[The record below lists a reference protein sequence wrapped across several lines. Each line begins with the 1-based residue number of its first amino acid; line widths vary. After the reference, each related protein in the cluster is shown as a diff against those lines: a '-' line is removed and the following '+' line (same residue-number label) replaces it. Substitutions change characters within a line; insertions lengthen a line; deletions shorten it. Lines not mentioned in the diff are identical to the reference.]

1 MSEKF
6 KEDIRNTIQ
15 QTVREEL
22 SKVLPSNKD
31 TDECSSS
38 ETSQSTPTTSTT
50 SATPNSET
58 SCQSRSQSST
68 LSFRDFYRIREASRQ
83 DDFKP
88 KKKKKSGNDSSASG
102 AKSKQP
108 KEVEIKV
115 GMAYIDGVFKT
126 RRNKTHI
133 FKVKTDIEKEELIEK
148 AIIKHGNF
156 DQSFDR
162 VSPYVLLYPDFS
174 EVNFVPGTEEIFSLV
189 KYKEAISKDI
199 LPLLS

>member
-31 TDECSSS
+31 TGECSSS

-68 LSFRDFYRIREASRQ
+68 LSFPDFYRIREASRQ
-83 DDFKP
+83 EDFKP
-88 KKKKKSGNDSSASG
+88 TKKKKSGNDASASG
-102 AKSKQP
+102 ANSKQP

-115 GMAYIDGVFKT
+115 GMAYVIDGVFKT

-133 FKVKTDIEKEELIEK
+133 LKVKTDIEKEELIEK
-148 AIIKHGNF
+148 AIIKVTSHDERAF
-156 DQSFDR
+156 
-162 VSPYVLLYPDFS
+162 
-174 EVNFVPGTEEIFSLV
+174 
-189 KYKEAISKDI
+189 
-199 LPLLS
+199 

>member
-1 MSEKF
+1 
-6 KEDIRNTIQ
+6 
-15 QTVREEL
+15 VREEL